1 MAYDVK
7 KTVTENRDMLDK
19 FMGWNPVYKYI
30 TRPAVN
36 KLYGLEDSKNNKNNK
51 SLCLNCDDPILNNYS
66 KDSKNYST
74 LEDVLKSSGGSS
86 GSGLA
91 GAADALVAEAR
102 KPVDLT
108 GVKNAYKSLD
118 DVYRQIASSGEE
130 SARGLYDLTKSNLES
145 ARNITRSDLLKSIE
159 RFREENN
166 RNREAQRRDYLL
178 GQAELEDAR
187 MEANRQSRISA
198 ASRGLSGSGLQQ
210 LAQLQNLLGQS
221 QDISNLITANQ
232 DEMDNLKRAL
242 SQKEE
247 DYNTGLTRAEE
258 AYNLGIKGAEKT
270 LTDTLA
276 NINNTLQGNL
286 ASSAKDIANLELNAA
301 YNTKDAVLQAQQNA
315 LNLKSSLAGSQ
326 RNSAE
331 EASLLRNNIDQI
343 VNEADRSATTA
354 ATAAA
359 KATGKKAG
367 SKKYDEAYNT
377 AYNAALGDSIT
388 TLNSLLS
395 EYSVYNSKEGQTGL
409 NKLYNLYK

>member
-19 FMGWNPVYKYI
+19 LMGWNPIWTKI
-30 TRPAVN
+30 GKPLTN
-36 KLYGLEDSKNNKNNK
+36 KVYGL
-51 SLCLNCDDPILNNYS
+51 
-66 KDSKNYST
+66 KDSTNFTPSFNIDINNVGSKKNYST
-74 LEDVLKSSGGSS
+74 LEDMLSSSGGSR

-118 DVYRQIASSGEE
+118 EVYRQNASSGEE
-130 SARGLYDLTKSNLES
+130 SARSLYDLTKSNLES

-247 DYNTGLTRAEE
+247 DYNTGLSRAEE

-276 NINNTLQGNL
+276 NIRNTLQGNL

>member
-19 FMGWNPVYKYI
+19 LMGWNPIWTNIGKPL
-30 TRPAVN
+30 TN
-36 KLYGLEDSKNNKNNK
+36 KLYGL
-51 SLCLNCDDPILNNYS
+51 
-66 KDSKNYST
+66 KDSTNFTPSFNIDINNVGSKKNYST
-74 LEDVLKSSGGSS
+74 LEDMLSSSSGSR

-118 DVYRQIASSGEE
+118 EVYRQIASSGEE
-130 SARGLYDLTKSNLES
+130 SARSLYDITKSNLES

>member
-74 LEDVLKSSGGSS
+74 LEDVLSSSGGSG

-247 DYNTGLTRAEE
+247 DYNTGLSRAEE

-276 NINNTLQGNL
+276 NIRNTLQGNL